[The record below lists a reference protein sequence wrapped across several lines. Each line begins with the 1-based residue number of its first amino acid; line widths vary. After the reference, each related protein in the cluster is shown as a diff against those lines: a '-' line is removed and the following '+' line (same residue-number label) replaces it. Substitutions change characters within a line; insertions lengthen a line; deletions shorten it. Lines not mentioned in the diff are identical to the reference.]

1 MSENGLK
8 TPVITPAEPRTI
20 AFWAGGILSV
30 VALFL
35 YAFQPILTPF
45 AVSLA
50 IAYTLHPV
58 VTFIE
63 GKGLGRTT
71 ATTLLVGI
79 FIVFIVTVLLVTVPF
94 LKDELLSLATKF
106 PGYFDYLT
114 KTLVPK
120 AQKWA
125 AVYPGIL
132 PDTVQH
138 DLQTT
143 VTQNL
148 SKMLSWVFQFLANF
162 FSNAL
167 VIANLASL
175 LLLSPL
181 LIFYLLRDWPKILNF
196 LESLVPPKMQYTTN
210 NLGRNINRVMS
221 GYFRGQASVCLIM
234 ALYYII
240 AFKIVGLHYG
250 FTLGL
255 LSGLLIFIPYVGFF
269 ISFTAALGV
278 AIAQFGTLTEILPVV
293 LIYLVAQGIESF
305 FLTPKLVGDRVG
317 LHPVWVIFA
326 LFAGGYVLG
335 FLGLLISVPL
345 AATLAVLLRFAINKY
360 QMLLAGTANGSKA

>member
-8 TPVITPAEPRTI
+8 TPVIPPANPKTLMI
-20 AFWAGGILSV
+20 WAAGIFSL

-35 YAFQPILTPF
+35 YVFQPILTPF
-45 AVSLA
+45 AVSFA
-50 IAYTLHPV
+50 IAYALHPV
-58 VTFIE
+58 VSFMET
-63 GKGLGRTT
+63 KGLRRTT
-71 ATTLLVGI
+71 ATTLLVGLVI
-79 FIVFIVTVLLVTVPF
+79 IFIVTVLLVTIPF

-106 PGYFDYLT
+106 PIYFDYLT
-114 KTLVPK
+114 TTLVPK
-120 AQKWA
+120 AQKW
-125 AVYPGIL
+125 VTIYPGIL
-132 PDTVQH
+132 PDNVQH

-143 VTQNL
+143 ITQNL
-148 SKMLSWVFQFLANF
+148 SKMLSWVFQFIASF

-181 LIFYLLRDWPKILNF
+181 LIFYLLRDWPKILAF
-196 LESLVPPKMQYTTN
+196 LESLVPPQMQYTTS
-210 NLGRNINRVMS
+210 NLGRNINGVMS

-240 AFKIVGLHYG
+240 AFKIIGIHYG

-278 AIAQFGTLTEILPVV
+278 AIAQFSTLAEVLPVV
-293 LIYLVAQGIESF
+293 LIYGVAQGVESF
-305 FLTPKLVGDRVG
+305 YLTPKLVWDRVG

-326 LFAGGYVLG
+326 LFAGGYALG
-335 FLGLLISVPL
+335 FLGVLISVPL
-345 AATLAVLLRFAINKY
+345 AATLAVLLRFAMSKY
-360 QMLLAGTANGSKA
+360 HMLLAGTDFKA